1 MNPTIIQ
8 TLARTEAAGKATIAD
23 LIEMENHGINVV
35 KELGMS
41 TGSVMRQAGR
51 GDITHRRFMEAVDRA
66 IS

>member
-1 MNPTIIQ
+1 MNPTIMQ
-8 TLARTEAAGKATIAD
+8 TLARTEAAGKAAIAD

-51 GDITHRRFMEAVDRA
+51 GDITHRRFMEAVNRA
-66 IS
+66 IN